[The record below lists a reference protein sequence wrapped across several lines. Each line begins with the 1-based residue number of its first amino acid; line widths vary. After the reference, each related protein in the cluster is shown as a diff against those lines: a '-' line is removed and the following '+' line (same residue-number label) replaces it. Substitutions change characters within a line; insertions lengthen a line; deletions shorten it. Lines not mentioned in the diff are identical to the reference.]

1 MSALREDKDV
11 VGAAAAAVAI
21 CDEDA
26 PVATDRNG
34 GSVYKLRPTAGND
47 SNRSDISMRRWTED
61 ENIGVIRHV
70 QISSTVD

>member
-21 CDEDA
+21 YEDA